1 MAKQKPIALALQG
14 GGAHGAFTWGVLDK
28 LLEDGRLKIEAI
40 TGTSAGAMNAAVL
53 AQGFNTGGPDGAREA
68 LEQFWHAIHVMG
80 QASPIKRS
88 FADML
93 MGNWS
98 LDASPAY
105 NWLDVMSRLV
115 SPYDTNPLDINPL
128 LDLLSKTIDF
138 ERVRACTEIE
148 LFISATNV
156 RNGKIK
162 VFKRAELT
170 ADMLMASACLPHLY
184 KSVEIDGDIYWDG
197 GYMGNPPIFPL
208 FYNTKVADI
217 VIIQINPIERAEE
230 PKSAR
235 EIHNRVNEISFNSS
249 LLRELRAIDFV
260 TRLIDDGKLDEK
272 EYTRALLHRI
282 EADEMLN
289 PLSASSKMNTEWEFL
304 CHLRDIG
311 RNTCAAWL
319 EANHGHIG
327 KQSTL
332 ELRPMFQ

>member
-1 MAKQKPIALALQG
+1 MAKSKPIALALQG

-28 LLEDGRLKIEAI
+28 LLEDGRLSVDAI

-53 AQGFNTGGPDGAREA
+53 AQGFTQNGPDGAREA
-68 LEQFWHAIHVMG
+68 LETFWHALSVMG

-93 MGNWS
+93 TGNWS

-105 NWLDVMSRLV
+105 NMLDIMSRIV
-115 SPYDTNPLDINPL
+115 SPYDTNPFDINPL
-128 LDLLSKTIDF
+128 LDLLNETIDF
-138 ERVRACTEIE
+138 EKVRKCNDIA
-148 LFISATNV
+148 LFVSATNV

-162 VFKRAELT
+162 VFDGAELT

-184 KSVEIDGDIYWDG
+184 KSVKIDGEIYWDG

-208 FYNTKVADI
+208 FYNTSIADI
-217 VIIQINPIERAEE
+217 MIVQINPIERDEE
-230 PKSAR
+230 PMSAR

-249 LLRELRAIDFV
+249 LLRELRTIDFV
-260 TRLIDDGKLDEK
+260 TRLIEDGKLDAEH
-272 EYTRALLHRI
+272 YTHSRMHRI
-282 EADEMLN
+282 EAGDQLN

-311 RNTCAAWL
+311 RDTCSTWL
-319 EANHGHIG
+319 GANYDQVG
-327 KQSTL
+327 KSATL
-332 ELRPMFQ
+332 DLRSMFE